1 MAKVMKLSA
10 AASHSHR
17 CHPEVAAATEGP
29 PINRMR
35 HTSMRDP
42 SLPLRMTALFLE
54 KDMQDPKDY

>member
-17 CHPEVAAATEGP
+17 CHPERSEGP